1 MANNHRVSLKER
13 WRELVWEQDM
23 EALNPFQSALLRQLQ
38 TAALVGRDFLKDRC
52 LLRAS
57 ALTYSSLLA
66 IVPLLALTFALLK
79 AFGVQNLLE
88 PLILERLSVGSE
100 EVVSSIVGYIN
111 NTQVGRL
118 GALGLVLLLLAVVS
132 LLTNV
137 EESFNHI
144 WGVKGTRSLMR
155 RFSDYLSVILVG
167 PVLLISA
174 ISMTTTLTSHAF
186 VQKMIQIEVV
196 GSALLLL
203 FKVTPYLFMWL
214 AFAALYIFMSN
225 TKVEWKAALIGGI
238 FGGTL
243 WQLAQ
248 WGYVNFQIGVAKY
261 NAIYGT
267 MAALPI
273 FMVWLYLSWVI
284 VLLGLEVTYA
294 KQNLRVSGRDLRDEE
309 VSILGHEQ
317 VALSILV
324 VLTDR
329 FMVGESPLSQG
340 QLAQMLAVPPRLCGS
355 ILSRLNDLGFVCEA
369 CPPGGRR
376 CRYQLGRAADT
387 LSIAEVLKK
396 MRTFGEEIPLRPE
409 LKQVQVSLDI
419 CQSLERMENEGLGG
433 LTLRELC
440 LRNGDEKRE
449 KKAEERG

>member
-1 MANNHRVSLKER
+1 MGNDHRINLKDR
-13 WRELVWEQDM
+13 WRELVWERDADAM
-23 EALNPFQSALLRQLQ
+23 SPVQSAMLRQLQ
-38 TAALVGRDFLKDRC
+38 TAALVGRDFLMDRC

-88 PLILERLSVGSE
+88 PFILERLSVGSE
-100 EVVSSIVGYIN
+100 EVVASIVGYIN

-118 GALGLVLLLLAVVS
+118 GALGLVLLLFAVVS

-186 VQKMIQIEVV
+186 VQKMMQIEVV
-196 GSALLLL
+196 GSALLFL

-225 TKVEWKAALIGGI
+225 TKVEWKPALIGGV

-243 WQLAQ
+243 WQLAH

-273 FMVWLYLSWVI
+273 FMVWLYLSWAI
-284 VLLGLEVTYA
+284 VLLGLQVTYA
-294 KQNLRVSGRDLRDEE
+294 KQNLRISGRDLRDDE
-309 VSILGHEQ
+309 VSTLGHEQ

-324 VLTDR
+324 VLADR

-340 QLAQMLAVPPRLCGS
+340 QLAQMLSVPPRLCGS
-355 ILSRLNDLGFVCEA
+355 ILSRLNDLGFVSEA

-376 CRYQLGRAADT
+376 CRYQLGRAADR
-387 LSIAEVLKK
+387 LSIAEVIKK
-396 MRTFGEEIPLRPE
+396 MRTFGAEVPLRAD
-409 LKQVQVSLDI
+409 LKQVQVSLEI
-419 CQSLERMENEGLGG
+419 CSSLERMEDEGLAG

-440 LRNGDEKRE
+440 LRNGNGRRE
-449 KKAEERG
+449 TSGVESA

>member
-1 MANNHRVSLKER
+1 MKDR
-13 WRELVWEQDM
+13 WRQLVWEQDQGG
-23 EALNPFQSALLRQLQ
+23 LNPLQAILLRQLQ
-38 TAALVGRDFLKDRC
+38 TAALVGRDFLTDRC

-57 ALTYSSLLA
+57 ALTYTSMLA

-88 PLILERLSVGSE
+88 PLILEKLSVGSE
-100 EVVSSIVGYIN
+100 EVVSSIIGYIN
-111 NTQVGRL
+111 NTQVARL
-118 GALGLVLLLLAVVS
+118 GALGLVLLLVAVVS

-137 EESFNHI
+137 EKSFNHI
-144 WGVKGTRSLMR
+144 WGVKSTRSLMR

-174 ISMTTTLTSHAF
+174 MSMTTTLTSHGL
-186 VQKMIQIEVV
+186 VQRLLEMEVV
-196 GSALLLL
+196 GSALLVF

-214 AFAALYIFMSN
+214 AFAGLYVFMSN

-248 WGYVNFQIGVAKY
+248 WAYVNFQVGVAKY

-273 FMVWLYLSWVI
+273 FMVWLYFSWVI

-294 KQNLRVSGRDLRDEE
+294 KQNLRVSGYDLRDEE
-309 VSILGHEQ
+309 VSTLGHEQ
-317 VALSILV
+317 VSMAILV
-324 VLTDR
+324 VLAER
-329 FMVGESPLSQG
+329 FMRGESPLSQG
-340 QLAQMLAVPPRLCGS
+340 ELAQMLAVPPRLCGS
-355 ILSRLNDLGFVCEA
+355 ILSRLNGLGFVSEV
-369 CPPGGRR
+369 CPPGSSR

-387 LSIAEVLKK
+387 LCLAEVMRK
-396 MRTFGEEIPLRPE
+396 MRSIGEELPLRSD
-409 LKQVQVSLDI
+409 LKQVQVSLEI
-419 CQSLERMENEGLGG
+419 CDSLEKMEQEGLAG
-433 LTLRELC
+433 LTLQELC
-440 LRNGDEKRE
+440 
-449 KKAEERG
+449 ERSGSAALDSPSRGTQPE